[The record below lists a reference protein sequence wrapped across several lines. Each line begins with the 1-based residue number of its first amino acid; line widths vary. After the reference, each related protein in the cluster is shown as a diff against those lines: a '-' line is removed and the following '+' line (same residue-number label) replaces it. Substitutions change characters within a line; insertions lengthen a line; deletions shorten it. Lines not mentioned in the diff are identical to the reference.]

1 MLSPLFIYQLF
12 FHVLKKLKRFGCSRI
27 ISSFALNNC
36 LKHMFKETNNSEVKD
51 RILLVARD
59 LFIEK
64 GYNGTSIRDIATASG
79 TNVAM
84 VNYYFRSKYN
94 LFEIIFEEALEA
106 LVKRV
111 FGVFKSDMSI
121 FELVEAWI
129 NSYYETLMEYPQIPI
144 FILNE
149 INQNPERLTQ
159 RIKEH
164 APNELFRYVSDRIKK
179 EIEKGTIRD
188 LPPLDFL
195 LNVLSLCVFPF
206 MFGVLATKVANK
218 SMQEYHEVLIQ
229 HKDYVVEFVI
239 NAIKP

>member
-1 MLSPLFIYQLF
+1 
-12 FHVLKKLKRFGCSRI
+12 
-27 ISSFALNNC
+27 
-36 LKHMFKETNNSEVKD
+36 MFKDTNNSEVKD

-64 GYNGTSIRDIATASG
+64 GYNGTSIRDIAAASD

-84 VNYYFRSKYN
+84 VNYYFHSKYN
-94 LFEIIFEEALEA
+94 LFEIIFEEALNV

-111 FGVFKSDMSI
+111 FGVFRSEMPI
-121 FELVEAWI
+121 FDLIEAWI

-144 FILNE
+144 FVLNE
-149 INQNPERLTQ
+149 INQNPERLTK
-159 RIKEH
+159 RIQDH
-164 APNELFRYVSDRIKK
+164 SPNELFIHISGRIKQ
-179 EIEKGTIRD
+179 EIAKGNIRD

-206 MFGVLATKVANK
+206 MFGALATKVANK
-218 SMQEYHEVLIQ
+218 PMQEYYDVLQQ
-229 HKDYVVEFVI
+229 HKAYVVEFVI